1 MKRMVLLLGAIVVTV
16 ITFAE
21 NENKESL
28 EDPKDIFSTRFGS
41 VLAASIGCLQYTVRI
56 TPITH
61 QVYLI
66 GATTDVGGDEIEAKW
81 RSAVWALEK
90 ELSRK
95 ATSVL
100 NNEKRIKLDN
110 GDYVSVLTNGSTLAA
125 IVVCER
131 LLDVAKGKQ
140 NGTGTTNAARAKQN
154 SERQVKSDATDLWN
168 AYKVFLDANYTSL
181 KRDAEWEKFAG
192 KQMTCSGRFQNA
204 GNALL
209 GGIYVTVIV
218 DGKWVKLMIDP
229 SQKDKAMSL
238 QKGES
243 ITVTGRVSSRGDLLH
258 VITLENGKI
267 N

>member
-1 MKRMVLLLGAIVVTV
+1 MKRMVLLCGAIVATL

-21 NENKESL
+21 NVNKESL
-28 EDPKDIFSTRFGS
+28 EYPKDIFSTRFGS
-41 VLAASIGCLQYTVRI
+41 ILAASIGCSQYTVWV
-56 TPITH
+56 TPITR
-61 QVYLI
+61 QVYFI
-66 GATTDVGGDEIEAKW
+66 GAMTDIRGGEIETK
-81 RSAVWALEK
+81 RQSAVLALEK
-90 ELSRK
+90 ALSRK
-95 ATSVL
+95 ASSTGV
-100 NNEKRIKLDN
+100 NQMIMLDN
-110 GDYVSVLTNGSTLAA
+110 GDYVSVFTNGSTLAA
-125 IVVCER
+125 NVVCKR
-131 LLDVAKGKQ
+131 LLNVAKEEQ
-140 NGTGTTNAARAKQN
+140 NGTGIPNAASAKQD
-154 SERQVKSDATDLWN
+154 SGRQVKSNTDDLWN

-192 KQMTCSGRFQNA
+192 KQMTCSGRFQDA
-204 GNALL
+204 GKALL

>member
-1 MKRMVLLLGAIVVTV
+1 MFCMNCGKEIDDDARFCPNCGTEFADSDDSYDAEDSPSHEPFYKRDLTAGVSNKLWYKLLYAAVVVIAVGCGVCFKLRIRSKGNDETSAVAVQTLTETRVAHEMSQSISSEKKSDTAGAPNLSKADAATSQSDKEHDKAAK
-16 ITFAE
+16 FA
-21 NENKESL
+21 N
-28 EDPKDIFSTRFGS
+28 
-41 VLAASIGCLQYTVRI
+41 
-56 TPITH
+56 
-61 QVYLI
+61 
-66 GATTDVGGDEIEAKW
+66 TDDLW
-81 RSAVWALEK
+81 RS
-90 ELSRK
+90 
-95 ATSVL
+95 
-100 NNEKRIKLDN
+100 
-110 GDYVSVLTNGSTLAA
+110 
-125 IVVCER
+125 
-131 LLDVAKGKQ
+131 
-140 NGTGTTNAARAKQN
+140 
-154 SERQVKSDATDLWN
+154 
-168 AYKVFLDANYTSL
+168 YKVFLNANYTSL

-238 QKGES
+238 QKGDS

>member
-1 MKRMVLLLGAIVVTV
+1 MKRMVLLLGAIATTV
-16 ITFAE
+16 MTFAE
-21 NENKESL
+21 NANEVRPEV
-28 EDPKDIFSTRFGS
+28 PKDLFSLKFGS
-41 VLAASIGCLQYTVRI
+41 ALAASIGCSQFTVI
-56 TPITH
+56 LTPNTH
-61 QVYLI
+61 QAYYI
-66 GATTDVGGDEIEAKW
+66 GAGTEVRGDDIDAKMD
-81 RSAVWALEK
+81 SAVRSIEN
-90 ELSRK
+90 ELQLK
-95 ATSVL
+95 MNFT
-100 NNEKRIKLDN
+100 NEKGKMIVFSN
-110 GDYVSVLTNGSTLAA
+110 GDYVG
-125 IVVCER
+125 VVKDDNKLGVSAVCQR
-131 LLDVAKGKQ
+131 LYDVAKSEKGD
-140 NGTGTTNAARAKQN
+140 TGTNRSAKANQHGRNEIRSNAN
-154 SERQVKSDATDLWN
+154 DLWK
-168 AYKVFLDANYTSL
+168 AYKIFLDANYTSL